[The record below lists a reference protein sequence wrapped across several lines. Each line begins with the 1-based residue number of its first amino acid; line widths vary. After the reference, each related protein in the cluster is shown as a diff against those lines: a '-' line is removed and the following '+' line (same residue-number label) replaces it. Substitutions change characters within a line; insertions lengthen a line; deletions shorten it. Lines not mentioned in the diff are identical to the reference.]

1 MIAISYRP
9 DTYRD
14 APIPG
19 TKATFLWLF
28 LLMASVYI
36 LYSDSAERF
45 YIGVTKDLFSR
56 INFHQIKEFPKSFT
70 AKHNDWSL
78 FFSIDNLT
86 ISRHTRLRNIL
97 NG

>member
-1 MIAISYRP
+1 
-9 DTYRD
+9 
-14 APIPG
+14 
-19 TKATFLWLF
+19 
-28 LLMASVYI
+28 MASVYI

-86 ISRHTRLRNIL
+86 ISTAYKIEKHIKRMKSKIYLL
-97 NG
+97 NLKSFPELSQKLVVKYS